1 MDFSLIRDNLPF
13 LLQGAGMTVKI
24 TALSL
29 VAGVVLGTLVA
40 LARLSPLRWLSALA
54 VAYIELIRGTPL
66 LVQIFL
72 IFFGLPQ
79 LLERPINEFAAGVIA
94 FSINSSAYVAEIV
107 RAGIQGVARGQ
118 SEASLSL
125 GFSPTET
132 LRYIVLP
139 QAFTRTLPP
148 LVNEAISLLKNS
160 SLLSAISI
168 VELTRSGQLVASRT
182 FRPFEMYLAVSLL
195 YLAMTLLLS
204 FVANRL
210 EKRWRVRP

>member
-1 MDFSLIRDNLPF
+1 
-13 LLQGAGMTVKI
+13 MTVKI

-210 EKRWRVRP
+210 EKRWQVRP

>member
-1 MDFSLIRDNLPF
+1 MDFNLITENLPF
-13 LLQGAGMTVKI
+13 LLQGAVMTVKI
-24 TALSL
+24 TVLSL
-29 VAGVVLGTLVA
+29 VFGILLGTLVA
-40 LARLSPLRWLSALA
+40 LARLAPLKWLSALA
-54 VAYIELIRGTPL
+54 LAYIELIRGTPL

-79 LLERPINEFAAGVIA
+79 LLQHPINEFAAGVIA

-107 RAGIQGVARGQ
+107 RAGIQAVPRGQ

-125 GFSPTET
+125 GFSPTAT
-132 LRYIVLP
+132 LQHIVLP
-139 QAFTRTLPP
+139 QAFTRVLPP

-182 FRPFEMYLAVSLL
+182 YRPFEMYLAVSVL
-195 YLAMTLLLS
+195 YLIMTLLLS
-204 FVANRL
+204 FVSHRL
-210 EKRWRVRP
+210 EARWRIR

>member
-1 MDFSLIRDNLPF
+1 MDFSLITDNLPF
-13 LLQGAGMTVKI
+13 LLQGAAMTVRI
-24 TALSL
+24 TVLSL
-29 VAGVVLGTLVA
+29 IFGILLGTLVA
-40 LARLSPLRWLSALA
+40 LARLAPLRWLSALA
-54 VAYIELIRGTPL
+54 LAYIELVRGTPL

-79 LLERPINEFAAGVIA
+79 LLQQPINEFLAGVIA

-107 RAGIQGVARGQ
+107 RAGIQGVPRGQ

-125 GFSPTET
+125 GFSPTAT
-132 LRYIVLP
+132 LQHIVLP
-139 QAFTRTLPP
+139 QAFTRVLPP

-182 FRPFEMYLAVSLL
+182 YKPFEMYLAVSVL
-195 YLAMTLLLS
+195 YLIMTLLLS
-204 FVANRL
+204 FVSHRL
-210 EKRWRVRP
+210 EARWRIR

>member
-1 MDFSLIRDNLPF
+1 VDFSLIRDNLPF

-210 EKRWRVRP
+210 EKRWQVRP

>member
-1 MDFSLIRDNLPF
+1 MDFDLIRQNLPF
-13 LLQGAGMTVKI
+13 LLQGAGMTLKI

-29 VAGVVLGTLVA
+29 FFGVLLGTLVA
-40 LARLSPLRWLSALA
+40 LARLAPLKWLSALA
-54 VAYIELIRGTPL
+54 LAYIELVRGTPL

-79 LLERPINEFAAGVIA
+79 LLQQPINEFLAGVIA

-107 RAGIQGVARGQ
+107 RSGIQGVARGQ
-118 SEASLSL
+118 TEASLSI

-139 QAFTRTLPP
+139 QAFTRVLPP

-160 SLLSAISI
+160 SLLSAIAI

-182 FRPFEMYLAVSLL
+182 YKPFEMYLAVSVIYLL
-195 YLAMTLLLS
+195 MTLLLS
-204 FVANRL
+204 FVARRM
-210 EKRWRVRP
+210 EARWQVR

>member
-29 VAGVVLGTLVA
+29 VAGVVLGMLVA

-210 EKRWRVRP
+210 EKRWQVRP

>member
-1 MDFSLIRDNLPF
+1 MDFSLITDNLPF
-13 LLQGAGMTVKI
+13 LLQGAAMTVRI
-24 TALSL
+24 TVLSL
-29 VAGVVLGTLVA
+29 IFGILLGTLVA
-40 LARLSPLRWLSALA
+40 LARLAPLRWLSALA
-54 VAYIELIRGTPL
+54 LAYIELVRGTPL

-79 LLERPINEFAAGVIA
+79 LLERPINEFLAGVIA

-107 RAGIQGVARGQ
+107 RAGIQGVPRGQ

-125 GFSPTET
+125 GFSPTAT
-132 LRYIVLP
+132 LQHIVLP
-139 QAFTRTLPP
+139 QAFTRVLPP

-182 FRPFEMYLAVSLL
+182 YKPFEMYLAVSVL
-195 YLAMTLLLS
+195 YLIMTLLLS
-204 FVANRL
+204 FVSHRL
-210 EKRWRVRP
+210 EARWRIR

>member
-1 MDFSLIRDNLPF
+1 MDFNLIWQNLPYLF
-13 LLQGAGMTVKI
+13 QGAAMTVKI

-29 VAGVVLGTLVA
+29 VFGVLLGTLVA

-54 VAYIELIRGTPL
+54 LAYIELIRGTPM

-79 LLERPINEFAAGVIA
+79 LLQHPINEFLAGVIA

-107 RAGIQGVARGQ
+107 RSGIQSIARGQ
-118 SEASLSL
+118 TEASLSL
-125 GFSPTET
+125 GFTPTDT

-139 QAFTRTLPP
+139 QAFRRVVPP

-160 SLLSAISI
+160 SLLSAIAI
-168 VELTRSGQLVASRT
+168 VELTRAAQLVSSRT
-182 FRPFEMYLAVSLL
+182 FRPFEMFLAISVMYLI
-195 YLAMTLLLS
+195 MTLSLS
-204 FVANRL
+204 FVANRI
-210 EKRWRVRP
+210 EKRWRVA

>member
-1 MDFSLIRDNLPF
+1 MDFSLITDNLPF
-13 LLQGAGMTVKI
+13 LLQGAAMTVRI
-24 TALSL
+24 TVLSL
-29 VAGVVLGTLVA
+29 IFGILLGTLVA
-40 LARLSPLRWLSALA
+40 LARLSPLKWLSALA
-54 VAYIELIRGTPL
+54 LAYIELVRGTPL

-79 LLERPINEFAAGVIA
+79 LLERPINEFLAGVIA

-107 RAGIQGVARGQ
+107 RAGIQGVPRGQ

-125 GFSPTET
+125 GFSPTAT
-132 LRYIVLP
+132 LQHIVLP
-139 QAFTRTLPP
+139 QAFTRVLPP

-182 FRPFEMYLAVSLL
+182 YKPFEMYLAVSVL
-195 YLAMTLLLS
+195 YLIMTLLLS
-204 FVANRL
+204 FVSHRL
-210 EKRWRVRP
+210 EARWRIR